1 MRDMQEVLSRWGA
14 WCADNTESV
23 QWYSI
28 AVGFKGLI
36 PNKVK
41 SRPQCCEDDAM
52 IISSCM
58 AQLNKK
64 NSDMHDLL
72 LDYYLFGM
80 TFIQLAKKHHCSD
93 TYIGKKLQKAE
104 GIIEGMLMMLEI
116 PLEMD
121 RYLKKTLQ
129 DFTIVR

>member
-28 AVGFKGLI
+28 AAGFKGLI

-41 SRPQCCEDDAM
+41 SRSQCCEDDAM

-121 RYLKKTLQ
+121 RYVKKNRFKTL
-129 DFTIVR
+129 RS

>member
-28 AVGFKGLI
+28 AAGFKRLI

-52 IISSCM
+52 VISSCM

-104 GIIEGMLMMLEI
+104 GIIEGMLMILEI

-121 RYLKKTLQ
+121 RYVKKLYK
-129 DFTIVR
+129 DFTIVK

>member
-1 MRDMQEVLSRWGA
+1 MRDIQQVLERWGA
-14 WCADNTESV
+14 WSADNTESV

-28 AVGFKGLI
+28 AAGFSGLI
-36 PNKVK
+36 PSKVK
-41 SRPQCCEDDAM
+41 ARPQCCEDDAI

-80 TFIQLAKKHHCSD
+80 TFMQLANKHNCSD
-93 TYIGKKLQKAE
+93 GHIGKKLQKAE
-104 GIIEGMLMMLEI
+104 GIIEGMVMMLDVS
-116 PLEMD
+116 LEMD
-121 RYLKKTLQ
+121 RYVEK
-129 DFTIVR
+129 II

>member
-28 AVGFKGLI
+28 AAGFKGLI